1 MEQMEEE
8 RTALKQTQEAEES
21 VQDGFK
27 KKAEQAM
34 LFLEENE
41 LTGDMKEKL
50 IVYAGN
56 RIEIVCRFEK
66 NLFNWIR
73 YKITWSVVKE
83 SAFSIDRIFIFKY
96 CCFI

>member
-1 MEQMEEE
+1 
-8 RTALKQTQEAEES
+8 
-21 VQDGFK
+21 
-27 KKAEQAM
+27 M

-56 RIEIVCRFEK
+56 RIEIVWRLEK

-73 YKITWSVVKE
+73 YKIIWSVVKE
-83 SAFSIDRIFIFKY
+83 IAFSIDRIFISKF